1 MGEMIDDKTHNV
13 IYKNNKTNMTTPIS
27 SKAFEEEKE
36 VKIKDNIK
44 NKNHKRKNGQ
54 CELLRKNIS

>member
-36 VKIKDNIK
+36 VKMKDNIE
-44 NKNHKRKNGQ
+44 NKK
-54 CELLRKNIS
+54 S